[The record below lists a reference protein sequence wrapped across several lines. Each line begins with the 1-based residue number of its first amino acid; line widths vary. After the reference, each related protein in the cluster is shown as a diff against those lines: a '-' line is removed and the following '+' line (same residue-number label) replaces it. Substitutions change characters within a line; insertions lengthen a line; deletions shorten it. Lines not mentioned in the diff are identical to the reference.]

1 MAMGQGEQR
10 AIHAFFRKGHYD
22 FSTISEHVLIDA
34 DFGVSKPVV
43 QPVDIGLLRPTTSPE
58 SNSNGSPTL
67 QSPPVAAL
75 DHDPNSDRRKRRKTS
90 RDADN
95 ASVVDAVTEGEP
107 IHEGSDLAE
116 DGTTIAIAETPST
129 SYAVQVPA
137 LPQGSEPLQ
146 SVTGSSD
153 YTPVDPG
160 EKKQR
165 VVKLNANGKLLSS
178 PVANKF
184 ADMSKRKSSRR
195 GRPPARL
202 TEDVEKKLVVIKY
215 INQDGHSQSIGQQI
229 NEILSGR
236 RKHTTSNHPARPT
249 TTIPAATTRQPPKAT
264 HPFFLKKAAQKPDV
278 SSTDPPPQDLPSTPA
293 DENVT
298 SKPNPALLPPFSKPA
313 LSFKHVFAK
322 VPDPV
327 HPLWPPS
334 GLTHVRDLNHSY
346 DSGDDRQTFETDTRK
361 SKTPA
366 VQVSDEESVLASIKS
381 SANVDRALREPR
393 QQVIS
398 GRVLQANI
406 AKRLTG
412 QRAAS
417 DTGETPAYDAFHP
430 AVAKLY
436 ASLPTS
442 LSAFDRGDYEAQI
455 WAHKYAPTS
464 AQQVLCATKEALMLR
479 DWLNHLVVSNVE
491 MGNPSKDNERAKRKE
506 EKKRKRRKKADKL
519 DGFVVDSEDEYSE
532 MGEISGSDDELA
544 GDVTT
549 VSSKR
554 TVIRTGDLTF
564 SLRSNNERGRMTNAI
579 LLSGPS
585 GCGKTASVYAVAKE
599 MDFEVFEI
607 NAGSRRSAKDIL
619 DRIGDM
625 TQNHLVHNLHDK
637 ENRNQASGTESQ
649 VDELEDAKQNK
660 LKGFFKSASTAKK
673 PGRPKSKASAKEST
687 VQARSQ
693 KQSLILLEEADILF
707 EEDKQ
712 FWSGVLTLINQS
724 KRPIVITCNDESL
737 VPLDDISFHAIL
749 RYRAPSQELAVDYL
763 LLMAANEGH
772 ILERTAIEKL
782 YSSTGNDLRKSIM
795 DLNYWCQ
802 MAVGSEKSGLD
813 WMIDRWPQGIDLDSN
828 GDKMR
833 VLSMDTY
840 DDYMGWFSRDVSI
853 SPGLTTEIELR
864 EEALHWWQLSL
875 QEADDMEDM
884 QRRPFSEQS
893 SGMSKL
899 ELLENLHHQ
908 SEYAES
914 RSVLD
919 VLTASCSLDAKKDAI
934 DTSVP
939 PICEKQKLN
948 FVEGYHLLQADHV
961 PDYTTLTLDVGST
974 FQALVGRAFR
984 RMDEAD
990 LKDML
995 ATNLFEAVSKPKAAQ
1010 SHDKELLD
1018 ALMPAMKPDCETLPP
1033 SGSAELA
1040 FEYGQRSI
1048 AEDVTPYVRSIV
1060 AFDLRLENYR
1070 RELSGLLSGNG
1081 RGTKRMR
1088 TTRASRAA
1096 LEGGNKAETRRE
1108 RWFSSALNVQRIL
1121 ATGNKEWQDL
1131 LVQNGYFTVPV
1142 AGEQAVGD
1150 DILSPRSATTSTS
1163 SPQSTRVTLSLSSQG
1178 KQVFSLKPFSIFGLR
1193 YSQSPSGQI
1202 EIGTINPPQA
1212 RLVRKSF
1219 CPSLITSD
1227 RAPSLASF
1235 LHRTAHRSSSMSL
1248 FGTSP
1253 DDSPAADSA
1262 RRSKSSLFADEASFG
1277 TGGANFGSSSLFA
1290 DDDSLGSPWSNNT
1303 GKRTSKQQ
1311 LVKSL
1316 LPDSDVPES
1325 YVDAYDLV
1333 LSAGER
1339 AGTGVGLTTVRE
1351 LLSGG
1356 GLSATDQAKILNLV
1370 LSGDTDRHNGLGR
1383 GEFNVLLA
1391 LIGLAQEG
1399 EDLTFDTVD
1408 DRQLPVPKSSYLDG
1422 LRAKQESAMSPSHE
1436 HPRTPPAPSGPVQE
1450 PSPSQSRRA
1459 RGDSMGGLDADPW
1472 GSPQLHRGHAHAQ
1485 NESERGMLNGYGSAR
1500 SATNAWSKTG
1510 DSGNPA
1516 EPSDTARTNGR
1527 PEARSSNSAEF
1538 GWGDHFPQSSDGSGL
1553 GGPVRPNLGDFGRSG
1568 SGHGGS
1574 NSGRRS
1580 LNIDR
1585 AINNHV
1591 KEVVTVTLLQ
1601 EKEGL
1606 FMFQHRNY
1614 EVKSARRGSTVVRR
1628 YSDFVWLLDCLHKR
1642 YPFRQLPLLP
1652 PKRIAVNGTH
1662 LSADSNSFLEKRR
1675 RGLVRFTNS
1684 LVSHPV
1690 LSQEQLVVM
1699 FLTVPTE
1706 LSVWRKQATISVQDE
1721 FAGRVLPP
1729 DLEDSLPSTLIDTFD
1744 TVRSGVKRSA
1754 EVYINLCTLLER
1766 LAKRNEGLAAD
1777 HLRFSLA
1784 LQSLTEMTRDTYAI
1798 DTNDVPL
1805 LNEGIKATAR
1815 HLSASQSLLEDEA
1828 RAWEDGMLE
1837 DLKRQRDNLV
1847 SVREMFDRRDRLA
1860 RNNIPQLEKRIE
1872 TNERK
1877 LQDLRARPQG
1887 TVKPGEIE
1895 KVEESIFKDK
1905 ESIVQQ
1911 HARGVFIKECIRDE
1925 LIYFQQTQYHISRL
1939 HQDWSQERVKY
1950 SELQADNWRSLG
1962 DQVEGMPLGD

>member
-10 AIHAFFRKGHYD
+10 AIHAFFRK
-22 FSTISEHVLIDA
+22 VLIDI
-34 DFGVSKPVV
+34 DFEGSTPLV
-43 QPVDIGLLRPTTSPE
+43 QSVENSLPCPTTSHE
-58 SNSNGSPTL
+58 ANGSPAL
-67 QSPPVAAL
+67 QATPVATF
-75 DHDPNSDRRKRRKTS
+75 DHDPNANRRKRRKTS
-90 RDADN
+90 NDAEESSSNDI
-95 ASVVDAVTEGEP
+95 VTTDGEP
-107 IHEGSDLAE
+107 TVKGVSGSAE
-116 DGTTIAIAETPST
+116 KGTALMSTQTPGTFVAVETTNHISAE
-129 SYAVQVPA
+129 A
-137 LPQGSEPLQ
+137 EP
-146 SVTGSSD
+146 
-153 YTPVDPG
+153 
-160 EKKQR
+160 KKQK
-165 VVKLNANGKLLSS
+165 VIKLNANGKLLSS
-178 PVANKF
+178 PIANRF
-184 ADMSKRKSSRR
+184 ADMSKKKGTKR
-195 GRPPARL
+195 GKPAPQHPDNLER
-202 TEDVEKKLVVIKY
+202 KLVVIKY
-215 INQDGHSQSIGQQI
+215 IEKNRSSQNIGRQI
-229 NEILSGR
+229 DEILSGR
-236 RKHTTSNHPARPT
+236 RKYIISNHATRQT
-249 TTIPAATTRQPPKAT
+249 TTVPAAPTAKQPAKAT
-264 HPFFLKKAAQKPDV
+264 HPFFLKKAAQKAELSSSHVPCQDSV
-278 SSTDPPPQDLPSTPA
+278 SSPSGDRLATKSESAQSRTP
-293 DENVT
+293 
-298 SKPNPALLPPFSKPA
+298 SKPSPFRHA
-313 LSFKHVFAK
+313 FNK
-322 VPDPV
+322 VPEPM

-334 GLTHVRDLNHSY
+334 GLIHVRNLNNELDLN
-346 DSGDDRQTFETDTRK
+346 DDCQASVTDHRK
-361 SKTPA
+361 SKAPA
-366 VQVSDEESVLASIKS
+366 VQVNDEENMLSFLGKS
-381 SANVDRALREPR
+381 SDILPALRKPSK
-393 QQVIS
+393 QVIS
-398 GRVLQANI
+398 GQVLQAKVG
-406 AKRLTG
+406 KRLMG
-412 QRAAS
+412 QGAS
-417 DTGETPAYDAFHP
+417 SDIDEAPSPDILHS
-430 AVAKLY
+430 AVANLY
-436 ASLPTS
+436 ASLPS
-442 LSAFDRGDYEAQI
+442 SMSAFDRGEYEAQL
-455 WAHKYAPTS
+455 WAHKYAPST

-479 DWLNHLVVSNVE
+479 DWLNHLVVSSVDV
-491 MGNPSKDNERAKRKE
+491 GNSSKDNEKAKQKQ
-506 EKKRKRRKKADKL
+506 EKKRKRRKRADKL
-519 DGFVVDSEDEYSE
+519 DGFVVFSEDEHSE

-544 GDVTT
+544 GDVTI
-549 VSSKR
+549 SNKR

-564 SLRSNNERGRMTNAI
+564 NLRSSNDRSRIANAI

-637 ENRNQASGTESQ
+637 ENPNQPSGTSSQ
-649 VDELEDAKQNK
+649 AEELEDAKQNQ
-660 LKGFFKSASTAKK
+660 LTGFFMPTLTAKK
-673 PGRPKSKASAKEST
+673 SGRSQSKAPPKENVMKHSRT
-687 VQARSQ
+687 Q

-712 FWSGVLTLINQS
+712 FWSGVLTLIKQS

-737 VPLDDISFHAIL
+737 IPLDDISFHAIL
-749 RYRAPSQELAVDYL
+749 RYRAPSQGLAVDYL

-772 ILERTAIEKL
+772 ILKRTAVERL

-795 DLNYWCQ
+795 ELNYWCQ

-813 WMIDRWPQGIDLDSN
+813 WMIDRWPQGVDLDSN
-828 GDKMR
+828 GDKLRM
-833 VLSMDTY
+833 LSTDTY
-840 DDYMGWFSRDVSI
+840 DNYMGWFSRDIMI
-853 SPGLTTEIELR
+853 SPGLATESELR
-864 EEALHWWQLSL
+864 EEAWHWWHLSL
-875 QEADDMEDM
+875 QEADIMEDS
-884 QRRPFSEQS
+884 QLQS
-893 SGMSKL
+893 SWVPKTIVSKVEHL
-899 ELLENLHHQ
+899 ESLRSQ
-908 SEYAES
+908 YEYMES

-919 VLTASCSLDAKKDAI
+919 VLAAPCSLDARMDAI
-934 DTSVP
+934 DTSIP
-939 PICEKQKLN
+939 PISEKQKLN
-948 FVEGYHLLQADHV
+948 FVDGYKLLHADKL
-961 PDYTTLTLDVGST
+961 PDYATLTLDIGST
-974 FQALVGRAFR
+974 FQALLGRLFR
-984 RMDEAD
+984 RTCEAD
-990 LKDML
+990 SKDML
-995 ATNLFEAVSKPKAAQ
+995 ASNMLEAVSKPEEATPY
-1010 SHDKELLD
+1010 KELLEV
-1018 ALMPAMKPDCETLPP
+1018 LIPVMKPDCGYPP
-1033 SGSAELA
+1033 PNGGAELA
-1040 FEYGQRSI
+1040 FEYGQQSI
-1048 AEDVTPYVRSIV
+1048 VEDITPYIRSIV

-1070 RELSGLLSGNG
+1070 RELSGLLSGNAK
-1081 RGTKRMR
+1081 GTKRMR

-1096 LEGGNKAETRRE
+1096 LEGGSKAETRKE
-1108 RWFSSALNVQRIL
+1108 RWFSPTVNVQRIL
-1121 ATGNKEWQDL
+1121 ATGNREWQDL

-1142 AGEQAVGD
+1142 AVEQATMERTPF
-1150 DILSPRSATTSTS
+1150 LTS
-1163 SPQSTRVTLSLSSQG
+1163 L
-1178 KQVFSLKPFSIFGLR
+1178 
-1193 YSQSPSGQI
+1193 
-1202 EIGTINPPQA
+1202 
-1212 RLVRKSF
+1212 
-1219 CPSLITSD
+1219 
-1227 RAPSLASF
+1227 
-1235 LHRTAHRSSSMSL
+1235 LHRAAHRSSPMSL

-1262 RRSKSSLFADEASFG
+1262 RRSKTSLFADEPAFG
-1277 TGGANFGSSSLFA
+1277 TGSANFGGSSLFA
-1290 DDDSLGSPWSNNT
+1290 DDDDLGSPWNSNT
-1303 GKRTSKQQ
+1303 AKRTSKQQ
-1311 LVKSL
+1311 LVKTL
-1316 LPDSDVPES
+1316 LPDSDVPET
-1325 YVDAYDLV
+1325 YIDAYDLV

-1370 LSGDTDRHNGLGR
+1370 LSGDTDRSNGLGR

-1408 DRQLPVPKSSYLDG
+1408 DRRKSTSFAPEESIETNRLAELPVPNSSYLDA
-1422 LRAKQESAMSPSHE
+1422 LRAKQESSMPPSYE
-1436 HPRTPPAPSGPVQE
+1436 RAITPPAPSIPVQE
-1450 PSPSQSRRA
+1450 PSPAQSRRA
-1459 RGDSMGGLDADPW
+1459 RGDSVGGLEADPW
-1472 GSPQLHRGHAHAQ
+1472 GSPQLHRGHAHTQ
-1485 NESERGMLNGYGSAR
+1485 NEAERGMLNGYGSVR

-1510 DSGNPA
+1510 DSGNPDA
-1516 EPSDTARTNGR
+1516 PSNPSHTNGR
-1527 PEARSSNSAEF
+1527 PEVRSSNSAEF
-1538 GWGDHFPQSSDGSGL
+1538 GWGDHFAQSSQGGSL
-1553 GGPVRPNLGDFGRSG
+1553 GGPVQPGLGDFGRSEI
-1568 SGHGGS
+1568 
-1574 NSGRRS
+1574 GRGEPNPGRQS

-1591 KEVVTVTLLQ
+1591 KEVVTVTLLP

-1675 RGLVRFTNS
+1675 RGLVRFTNA

-1729 DLEDSLPSTLIDTFD
+1729 DLEDSLPSTLMETFD

-1784 LQSLTEMTRDTYAI
+1784 LQSLTEMTRDTYAL

-1828 RAWEDGMLE
+1828 RAWEDGVLE

-1847 SVREMFDRRDRLA
+1847 SVREMFDRRDRYA

-1872 TNERK
+1872 ANERK

-1925 LIYFQQTQYHISRL
+1925 LVYFQQSQYHISRL